1 MIEVVVTTEAITCAK
16 LQKKIPLQYA
26 TAIFPDFVTSGG
38 PPTDLDKPEK
48 WPLTVVCFITV
59 GMLFYC
65 VS

>member
-1 MIEVVVTTEAITCAK
+1 MCKAPE
-16 LQKKIPLQYA
+16 KIVLQYG